1 MKKHSS
7 TLAPKTQQSGFTLVE
22 LLVVIGILGII
33 MAVTIIAIN
42 PAQQFQNARNAQR
55 QADVSTILDAIY
67 EYEATNA
74 GALPPG
80 ATNVSTTPKDLG
92 ALAAQTASSTSFATP
107 NLTFNGLSGNIILT
121 GGSVTVS
128 GCTQAGDNGTWA
140 VVSGTA
146 TTLTVSDVGGSAI
159 SATGCSISA
168 WTQRIDLC
176 ANLVPTFIAAMPMD
190 PSGSSGTQCATTYK
204 TGYQIAINAAGNR
217 YTVNAPSAENSATIS
232 VTR

>member
-1 MKKHSS
+1 MKILRPRHRKIEQ
-7 TLAPKTQQSGFTLVE
+7 AGFTLVE
-22 LLVVIGILGII
+22 LLVVIGILGVI

-42 PAQQFQNARNAQR
+42 PSVQFQNARNAQR
-55 QADVSTILDAIY
+55 QADVSTILDAVY

-80 ATNVSTTPKDLG
+80 ASSVTTTAKDLG
-92 ALAAQTASSTSFATP
+92 ALAAQSATGTSLAGS

-128 GCTQAGDNGTWA
+128 GCSQAGDNGTWP

-146 TTLTVSDVGGSAI
+146 TTLIVTDAGGSAI
-159 SATGCSISA
+159 SATGCSISG
-168 WTQRIDLC
+168 WTMRIDLC
-176 ANLVPTFIAAMPMD
+176 TNLVPTFIAAMPMD
-190 PSGSSGTQCATTYK
+190 PSGSTGTQCASTYK

-232 VTR
+232 VSR